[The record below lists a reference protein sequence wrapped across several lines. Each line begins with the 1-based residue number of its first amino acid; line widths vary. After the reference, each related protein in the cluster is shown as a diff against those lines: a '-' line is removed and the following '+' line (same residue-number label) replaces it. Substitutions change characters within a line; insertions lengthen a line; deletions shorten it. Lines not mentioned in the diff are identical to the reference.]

1 MVKLSDT
8 KGGDWEEMAKV
19 YKQLTVE
26 ISSRPIGVMLDK
38 ANALLPFSEATG
50 IHDNGCGPGPVIS
63 RIIADY
69 GSVLPKNCDLSASD
83 FAEAMI
89 AQVRQ
94 TKNEEIDKD
103 PDSPWARVDV
113 SLLDAMDLQ
122 GINDGSKSH
131 VLAGWVYFMTPSP
144 QKCLEESMRVLKSG
158 GVLSCSSWQNSEWLQ
173 LMNLVQE
180 IRPEAPVPEIP
191 EGWRSAKG
199 LLAEVEGAG
208 FQQVEAVEVDVE
220 MAFETHEALLEILT
234 AKMPHMV
241 KLLSSWS
248 EGEVKR
254 LRSLM
259 SERLKKVCPEEPGK
273 LSGVALVAVGRKA

>member
-1 MVKLSDT
+1 
-8 KGGDWEEMAKV
+8 
-19 YKQLTVE
+19 
-26 ISSRPIGVMLDK
+26 
-38 ANALLPFSEATG
+38 
-50 IHDNGCGPGPVIS
+50 
-63 RIIADY
+63 
-69 GSVLPKNCDLSASD
+69 
-83 FAEAMI
+83 
-89 AQVRQ
+89 
-94 TKNEEIDKD
+94 
-103 PDSPWARVDV
+103 
-113 SLLDAMDLQ
+113 
-122 GINDGSKSH
+122 
-131 VLAGWVYFMTPSP
+131 
-144 QKCLEESMRVLKSG
+144 
-158 GVLSCSSWQNSEWLQ
+158 
-173 LMNLVQE
+173 MNLVRE

-220 MAFETHEALLEILT
+220 MIFETHEALLEILT